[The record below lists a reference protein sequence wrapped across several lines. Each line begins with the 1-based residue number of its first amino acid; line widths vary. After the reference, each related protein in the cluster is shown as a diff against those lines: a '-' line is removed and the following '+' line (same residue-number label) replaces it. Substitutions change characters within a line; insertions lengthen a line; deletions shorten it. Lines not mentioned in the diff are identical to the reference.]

1 MKDSKVYGI
10 TIDDRFGAPAPLGII
25 TGKLANFMLI
35 NSPGKTTDPEI
46 KRRLIFLAF
55 LSLTGSFTL
64 FFFGILSCIQND
76 LVLGVFD
83 LTMGVFLSINLLDAR
98 RRSNPSFNMTLA
110 LSVFSVFY
118 IYLYISGGFNQTAFV
133 WYYTYPLVACFLL
146 GAKRGAIASS
156 ILVIPVLL
164 MLFTRPSHPFFAV
177 YQLDFEIRFLFSYT
191 MVALFSFFIEN
202 GSESNLKEIY
212 AINANLESLVA
223 ERTKELSAEN
233 LKHKRA
239 KTQLKESEHH
249 YRTMFE
255 KSVNAVFLVDKKS
268 GRYVDA
274 NPAAEHLTG
283 RSKQNL
289 LSLTTKDITPQSSE
303 NRLRYLSDSE
313 ATIESSNITY
323 IQPDG
328 TRRQAVFNAVSLTDD
343 IAMGIAQDITE
354 LKKAEKER
362 QKLESRLVQ
371 SQKMEAIGNLA
382 GGIAH
387 DFNNILASVL
397 GFTEL
402 SLDDTKE
409 GSVQQENLQEVYA
422 AGLRAKELVNQ
433 ILAFARQ
440 SEASLK
446 PIEVKGIVEE
456 VLKLLR
462 ATIPTTI
469 DIRLN
474 LNSNAVVMAN
484 ETQMHQILM
493 NLCTNA
499 AHAMHESGGVLAI
512 DLQEISATDP
522 ISYHSLGLKSGNY
535 VVLSVSDTGKG
546 IEPAILNSIFEPY
559 FTTKKIGEGTGMGL
573 AMVKGIVE
581 TYGGS
586 IQVESI
592 PLKSTIFTVYLP
604 ITKSRG
610 DNIIHEKK
618 HLPTGS
624 EHILLIDDEPP
635 IARMGT
641 QLLESLGYSVTA
653 RTSSYEALELF
664 REKSDAFDIVITDM
678 TMPQMTGAEL
688 ASQLIE
694 LQPEIPVILCSGY
707 SDQISAA
714 EAAQIGVKE
723 FVYKPFTKAELSE
736 KIQCVLGK
744 N

>member
-10 TIDDRFGAPAPLGII
+10 SIDERFGAPAPLGVI
-25 TGKLANFMLI
+25 TDKLANLMLI
-35 NSPGKTTDPEI
+35 DSASKTDLEI

-76 LVLGVFD
+76 YVLGVFD
-83 LTMGVFLSINLLDAR
+83 LTMGVFFLVNLFDAR
-98 RRSNPSFNMTLA
+98 RRSNSSFNMTLA

-118 IYLYISGGFNQTAFV
+118 IYLYTSGGFNQTAFV

-146 GAKRGAIASS
+146 GSKRGIIASA

-191 MVALFSFFIEN
+191 MVAMFSFFIES
-202 GSESNLKEIY
+202 GSESNIKEIY
-212 AINANLESLVA
+212 TINANLENLVS
-223 ERTKELSAEN
+223 ERTKELSAESD
-233 LKHKRA
+233 KHKKA
-239 KTQLKESEHH
+239 KTQLKESELH

-274 NPAAEHLTG
+274 NPAAEKLTG
-283 RSKQNL
+283 RTKEKL
-289 LSLTTKDITPQSSE
+289 LNLTTKDITPESSE

-313 ATIESSNITY
+313 AAIESSNITY
-323 IQPDG
+323 IQPNG
-328 TRRQAVFNAVSLTDD
+328 SRRQAVFNAVSLTDD

-371 SQKMEAIGNLA
+371 AQKMEAIGNLA

-402 SLDDTKE
+402 SLDDAKE

-469 DIRLN
+469 DIRCT

-499 AHAMHESGGVLAI
+499 AHAMHESGGVLSI
-512 DLQEISATDP
+512 DLQEISANDP

-546 IEPAILNSIFEPY
+546 IEPSILNSIFEPY

-581 TYGGS
+581 TYGGA

-604 ITKSRG
+604 KTTSRG
-610 DNIIHEKK
+610 DSISHEKK

-653 RTSSYEALELF
+653 RTSSFEALELF
-664 REKSDAFDIVITDM
+664 REKSESFDIVITDM

-694 LQPEIPVILCSGY
+694 LQPDIPVILCSGY
-707 SDQISAA
+707 SDQISAD
-714 EAAQIGVKE
+714 EASRIGVKE

-736 KIQCVLGK
+736 KIQLVLEK